1 MIEGVFSTSKSELFS
16 ILQECIAKKD
26 PILGRGVHCLLIG
39 YGYESKNT
47 YSSQLIRLYTALG
60 HLPEARNAFN
70 QVTRPNLCSWSA
82 IVAGYARIGDA
93 PKTLELYQRM
103 KHYGVKPNNEVF
115 LCMLKVCSSQGLI
128 SIPDATELL
137 RRQGTP
143 ISNNILVG
151 LLQGCLKARS
161 LSACRHLLEL
171 IKSKGLESITL
182 FGNQLIR
189 VFALCGSLGEA
200 KHVFE
205 MIVNPSTHTWNA
217 IISAH
222 VSLGESE
229 HAVCLFSRM
238 QQEGTEPN
246 EYIFTCTLKA
256 CSTMEAVE
264 LGRLVHHQI
273 IVCQLESNISIGNAL
288 VDVYSK
294 GVDVEDA
301 SKVFDNLEHP
311 DIVSWGSMIVCFSQH
326 GHDFGVIKIY
336 DRMEEEGIAPNRPI
350 FLHVMKACGSIGA
363 LGHGRLLHVQLLRH
377 GLKSDGLIESV
388 LIHMYAACGN
398 IEDLRAVFE
407 RLPVHDVI
415 SWGAM
420 ISGHVLQGDYQSA
433 VCYLEHML
441 QEGLKPDTVIFTA
454 VLTACSH
461 AGLIDVG
468 IQHFKVMTEKCGL
481 SPTLTHYNCLIDL
494 HARMGLLD
502 EAKALLYTI
511 PDLPD
516 IIGWK
521 AILTSCRTHHNSDLG
536 AQCLDA
542 SVQIDPHDSAG
553 YVLMS
558 NICADIDM

>member
-1 MIEGVFSTSKSELFS
+1 MIEGVFYTSKSELCS

-26 PILGRGVHCLLIG
+26 LTLGRGVHSLLIG

-47 YSSQLIRLYTALG
+47 YSSRLIRLYTALG
-60 HLPEARNAFN
+60 HFQEATVAFS
-70 QVTRPNLCSWSA
+70 QVPRPNLCSWSA

-93 PKTLELYQRM
+93 PTTLELYQKM
-103 KHYGVKPNNEVF
+103 QQCGVRPNSEVF
-115 LCMLKVCSSQGLI
+115 LCMLKVCSSQGFI

-137 RRQGTP
+137 RRQGIP
-143 ISNNILVG
+143 LSNNILIS

-171 IKSKGLESITL
+171 IKSKGLESVAL

-189 VFALCGSLGEA
+189 VFALCGSLEEA

-205 MIVNPSTHTWNA
+205 MIVNPNTHTWNA

-229 HAVCLFSRM
+229 HAVCMFSRM
-238 QQEGTEPN
+238 QQEGTVPN
-246 EYIFTCTLKA
+246 EFIFTCTLKA

-273 IVCQLESNISIGNAL
+273 VVCQLESNISIGNAL

-294 GVDVEDA
+294 DVDVEDA

-311 DIVSWGSMIVCFSQH
+311 DIVSWGSMIICFSQH
-326 GHDFGVIKIY
+326 GHDFSAVELY
-336 DRMEEEGIAPNRPI
+336 DRMEEEGITPNRPI
-350 FLHVMKACGSIGA
+350 FLHVLRACGNIGA

-377 GLKSDGLIESV
+377 GLQSDGLIGSV

-407 RLPVHDVI
+407 RLPARNVI

-420 ISGHVLQGDYQSA
+420 ISGHVQQGDYQSA
-433 VCYLEHML
+433 VCYLEDML
-441 QEGLKPDTVIFTA
+441 QEGMKPDTVIFTA
-454 VLTACSH
+454 ILTACTH

-494 HARMGLLD
+494 YARMGLLD
-502 EAKALLYTI
+502 EAKALLHTI
-511 PDLPD
+511 PELPD

-521 AILTSCRTHHNSDLG
+521 AILTSCRTHRNTKLG
-536 AQCLDA
+536 TQCLDA

-553 YVLMS
+553 YILMS
-558 NICADIDM
+558 NIYTDIDL